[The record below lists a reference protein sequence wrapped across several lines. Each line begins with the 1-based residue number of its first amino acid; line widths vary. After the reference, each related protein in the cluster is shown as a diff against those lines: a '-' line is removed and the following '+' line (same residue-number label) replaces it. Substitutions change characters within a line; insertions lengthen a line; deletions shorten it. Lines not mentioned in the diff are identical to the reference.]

1 MDWQF
6 GGWSGVVTLEWRDG
20 WDYEGKEE
28 MICVSLK
35 TLKLPLLL
43 LGGRPDD
50 DQQHS
55 PVEDEKSMLVMIL
68 PVAS

>member
-1 MDWQF
+1 VDWQF
-6 GGWSGVVTLEWRDG
+6 GGWSGVATLEWRDG
-20 WDYEGKEE
+20 WDHEGKEE
-28 MICVSLK
+28 MISVSLK
-35 TLKLPLLL
+35 TLKLPLLM
-43 LGGRPDD
+43 LGEEPDD